1 MKLKKSTQDN
11 LNRIISRKHELKDN
25 IAKSEIFK
33 TKAILEVIALDQEF
47 KVIEDEM
54 TKKYGKGVGV
64 DLETGEI
71 TGASNTLK
79 TVED

>member
-1 MKLKKSTQDN
+1 MKLKKSTQEN
-11 LNRIISRKHELKDN
+11 LSRIVKRQHELKVN

-33 TKAILEVIALDQEF
+33 TKATLEAIALDAEF

-54 TKKYGKGVGV
+54 ISKYGIDVGV

-71 TGASNTLK
+71 TRASNTLK